1 MTNLAVAVTSLVGL
15 VSTSVIVVTVALMS
29 KILLFVSFILLLFRR
44 LWGARSMRLRSFV
57 QIMIFPK
64 ITVNLSAVRKNY

>member
-1 MTNLAVAVTSLVGL
+1 MTNLAVAVTSLVDL

-44 LWGARSMRLRSFV
+44 LWGARSMRLCSFV
-57 QIMIFPK
+57 KIMIFPK